1 MQSAPG
7 SHTNQPPLDETAQKV
22 GQGWYLR
29 STPTAMGFNP
39 IQATVT
45 ITSRHLLIEPD
56 RHGGTL
62 LKNTLSSMGMLEPVA
77 FPLRR
82 ISAVSI
88 YQRKVW
94 GKRDVLRLEFDNGGR
109 EYVWLQPAIEWRTAL
124 LRAHTTAPDL
134 PFSTQPAVVHGVE
147 ASSAR
152 SVARVLLVVAGALVA
167 LTLLCVVLGV
177 MLQSRP

>member
-7 SHTNQPPLDETAQKV
+7 SHSSHPPLDEAVQKV
-22 GQGWYLR
+22 GQGWYFR
-29 STPTAMGFNP
+29 STPTNLGFNP
-39 IQATVT
+39 LQATVT

-62 LKNTLSSMGMLEPVA
+62 LKNTLGSMGMLEPAA

-88 YQRKVW
+88 YRRKVW

-109 EYVWLQPAIEWRTAL
+109 EYLWLQPAPEWQAAI
-124 LRAHTTAPDL
+124 LRAQPAAPGL
-134 PFSTQPAVVHGVE
+134 PYATQPSVVNGVE
-147 ASSAR
+147 ASTAT
-152 SVARVLLVVAGALVA
+152 SVARVMLVVAGVLVA
-167 LTLLCVVLGV
+167 LTLLCAVLGLT
-177 MLQSRP
+177 LQSLP